1 MEVNAE
7 RLAAIVKAPVENVIR
22 IPGGFSKETF
32 LFDVVRDAGSRERL
46 VLRRDL
52 PAGPSQTTVVDEFK
66 VLLAVHR
73 AGIPAPEPVFVE
85 PDPSVLG
92 QPFLLMRR
100 VEGTA
105 DAGGKPREVG
115 LELAR
120 ILARL
125 HTLDPEKLDAGFGA
139 IPRNAAECANFL
151 VDHWHA
157 IWLAK
162 KLEPAPILVRA
173 FGWLRANRPKTVSRI
188 SLVHTDVGMH
198 NLLVQGGRI
207 RALLDW
213 EFARVGDPA
222 DDLGYARPQVEKLL
236 GWDEFLTE
244 YYAHGGP
251 TYLEQNA
258 RWYEIWRS
266 VRNAVCCTAGL
277 AGFVSGENLQVNQ
290 ALVGIGLYRQLCAEI
305 IERIAS
311 EQIRKAS

>member
-1 MEVNAE
+1 VSADVTAS
-7 RLAAIVKAPVENVIR
+7 RLGEILKTKVENVFR

-32 LFDVVRDAGSRERL
+32 LFDTVHADGSREAL

-66 VLLAVHR
+66 VLRAVHR
-73 AGIPAPEPVFVE
+73 AGLPVPEPVFVE
-85 PDPSVLG
+85 PDAAVLG

-100 VEGTA
+100 IEGSA
-105 DAGGKPREVG
+105 DAGGKPREVA

-139 IPRNAAECANFL
+139 IPRDAAECADFL
-151 VDHWHA
+151 IDHWHA
-157 IWLAK
+157 IWLRK
-162 KLEPAPILVRA
+162 RLEPAPVLARA
-173 FGWLRANRPKTVSRI
+173 FGWLRASRPAAVSRV
-188 SLVHTDVGMH
+188 SVVHTDVGMH
-198 NLLVQGGRI
+198 NLLVHDGKI

-222 DDLGYARPQVEKLL
+222 DDLGYARPHVEKLL
-236 GWDEFLTE
+236 GWDEFLAE
-244 YYAHGGP
+244 YYARGGP
-251 TYLEQNA
+251 VYLEENA
-258 RWYEIWRS
+258 RWYEVWRS
-266 VRNAVCCTAGL
+266 VRNAVACTAGL

-305 IERIAS
+305 IERIGG
-311 EQIRKAS
+311 KP

>member
-1 MEVNAE
+1 VSANVSAE
-7 RLAAIVKAPVENVIR
+7 RLAAIVKAPVENVFR

-32 LFDVVRDAGSRERL
+32 LFDAVHEGGRRESL

-52 PAGPSQTTVVDEFK
+52 PAGPSQTTVVDEFV
-66 VLLAVHR
+66 VLRAVHR
-73 AGIPAPEPVFVE
+73 AGIPAPEPILVE
-85 PDPSVLG
+85 PDASVLG

-100 VEGTA
+100 VAGSA

-120 ILARL
+120 LLARL
-125 HTLDPEKLDAGFGA
+125 HTLDPEKLDAGFRA
-139 IPRNAAECANFL
+139 IPRNAAECADL
-151 VDHWHA
+151 LLDHWHA

-173 FGWLRANRPKTVSRI
+173 FGWLRTHRPERVSRI
-188 SLVHTDVGMH
+188 SVVHTDVGLH
-198 NLLVQGGRI
+198 NLLVQDGRI
-207 RALLDW
+207 LALLDW

-222 DDLGYARPQVEKLL
+222 DDLGYARPHVEKLVD
-236 GWDEFLTE
+236 WREFLAE

-251 TYLEQNA
+251 PYLEENA

-266 VRNAVCCTAGL
+266 VRNAVCCTVGL

-290 ALVGIGLYRQLCAEI
+290 ALVGIGLYRQLSREI
-305 IERIAS
+305 IERLGS
-311 EQIRKAS
+311 ER

>member
-1 MEVNAE
+1 MNVTAE
-7 RLAAIVKAPVENVIR
+7 RLSAIVKAPVENVFR

-32 LFDVVRDAGSRERL
+32 LFDAVHTGGSRERL

-66 VLLAVHR
+66 VLRAVHR

-85 PDPSVLG
+85 PDTSVLG
-92 QPFLLMRR
+92 QPFLVMRR
-100 VEGTA
+100 VEGSA
-105 DAGGKPREVG
+105 DAGNKPRAVG

-120 ILARL
+120 VLAQL
-125 HTLDPEKLDAGFGA
+125 HTLDPAKLDAGFAA
-139 IPRNAAECANFL
+139 IPRNAAECADFL

-162 KLEPAPILVRA
+162 KLEPAPILARA
-173 FGWLRANRPKTVSRI
+173 FGWLRANRPETVSRI
-188 SLVHTDVGMH
+188 SVVHTDVGMH
-198 NLLVQGGRI
+198 NLLVQEGSI

-222 DDLGYARPQVEKLL
+222 DDLGYARPHVEKLL
-236 GWDEFLTE
+236 GWDEFLAE
-244 YYAHGGP
+244 YYAHNGP
-251 TYLEQNA
+251 AYLEQNA

-266 VRNAVCCTAGL
+266 VRNAVACTAGL

-305 IERIAS
+305 IERIRREA
-311 EQIRKAS
+311 

>member
-1 MEVNAE
+1 MNVTAE
-7 RLAAIVKAPVENVIR
+7 RLSEIVKAPVENLFR

-32 LFDVVRDAGSRERL
+32 LFDALHSDGTRESL

-52 PAGPSQTTVVDEFK
+52 PAGPSQTTVVDEFV
-66 VLLAVHR
+66 VLRAVHR
-73 AGIPAPEPVFVE
+73 AGIPAPEPLRVE
-85 PDPSVLG
+85 PDASVLG

-100 VEGTA
+100 VAGSA

-115 LELAR
+115 LDLAR
-120 ILARL
+120 LLARL
-125 HTLDPEKLDAGFGA
+125 HSLDPAQLDAGFRA
-139 IPRNAAECANFL
+139 IPRDAVECADLL
-151 VDHWHA
+151 VDHWHT

-173 FGWLRANRPKTVSRI
+173 FGWLRANRPERVSRI
-188 SLVHTDVGMH
+188 SVVHTDVGMH
-198 NLLVQGGRI
+198 NLLVQDGRI
-207 RALLDW
+207 LALLDW

-222 DDLGYARPQVEKLL
+222 DDLGYARPHVEKLIA
-236 GWDEFLTE
+236 WPEFLAE

-251 TYLEQNA
+251 PYQEENA

-305 IERIAS
+305 IERIGR
-311 EQIRKAS
+311 EK

>member
-1 MEVNAE
+1 VNVTAE
-7 RLAAIVKAPVENVIR
+7 RLTEILKTRVENVFR

-32 LFDVVRDAGSRERL
+32 LFDAVHADGSRQAL

-66 VLLAVHR
+66 VLRALHS
-73 AGIPAPEPVFVE
+73 AGIPAPEPTHLE
-85 PDPSVLG
+85 PDPQVLG

-100 VEGTA
+100 VEGSA

-120 ILARL
+120 LLARL
-125 HTLDPEKLDAGFGA
+125 HSLDPEKLDAGFRA
-139 IPRNAAECANFL
+139 IPHDAAECADFL

-173 FGWLRANRPKTVSRI
+173 FGWLRANRPVAVSRI
-188 SLVHTDVGMH
+188 AVVHTDVGMH
-198 NLLVQGGRI
+198 NLLVRDGKI
-207 RALLDW
+207 MALLDW

-222 DDLGYARPQVEKLL
+222 DDLGYARPHVEKLL
-236 GWDEFLTE
+236 PWEEFLAA
-244 YYAHGGP
+244 YRDHGGP
-251 TYLEQNA
+251 AYLEQNA

-277 AGFVSGENLQVNQ
+277 AGFVSGENPQVNQ

-305 IERIAS
+305 IVRVAS
-311 EQIRKAS
+311 ES